1 MPALCKVCDGHLTI
15 GGPIW
20 NKPLHNIDLVKRIM
34 GVVRE
39 QKEVKLGTSQRIQG
53 ILTGIVDEYPLEN
66 IPLNYDLSYI
76 ASSLK
81 V

>member
-1 MPALCKVCDGHLTI
+1 
-15 GGPIW
+15 
-20 NKPLHNIDLVKRIM
+20 M

-66 IPLNYDLSYI
+66 IPLNNFYSIQVDQNE
-76 ASSLK
+76 
-81 V
+81 

>member
-1 MPALCKVCDGHLTI
+1 MALTRVDVPAQCKVCDGHLTI

-39 QKEVKLGTSQRIQG
+39 
-53 ILTGIVDEYPLEN
+53 
-66 IPLNYDLSYI
+66 
-76 ASSLK
+76 
-81 V
+81 